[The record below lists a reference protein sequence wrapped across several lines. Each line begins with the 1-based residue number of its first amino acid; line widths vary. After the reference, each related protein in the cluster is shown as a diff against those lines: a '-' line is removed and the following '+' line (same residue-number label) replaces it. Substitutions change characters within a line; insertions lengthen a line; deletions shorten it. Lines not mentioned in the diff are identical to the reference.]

1 VAAHCRSKIGKQ
13 KQQQLQQQQQV
24 SATACDVITHER
36 VREGHHMSKSALP
49 EKKQMKP
56 FVS

>member
-49 EKKQMKP
+49 EKNK
-56 FVS
+56 